1 MITLEDCA
9 AFCGAEPAQV
19 EAIARREGLPPVLA
33 FAAAAA
39 GQRILQCAPSS
50 PS

>member
-9 AFCGAEPAQV
+9 AFCGAEAAQV
-19 EAIARREGLPPVLA
+19 EAIARREGLPPVIA

-39 GQRILQCAPSS
+39 GHRVPPSVPAS